1 MTADRTPLARAE
13 LAGLLTDAAQSVS
26 AVLTT
31 EYPTSPSR
39 SYLHPVLGALSAG
52 PQVVCELNNRLE
64 RFVIDEPLTATPA
77 GLFTLASYAS
87 ALGWLTE
94 SLAELTA
101 SVDQIC
107 TRVGIPTEPPDPAFA
122 APTPTEPDSK
132 FDFAFSA
139 LELAAIRTAAEAAG
153 LTPGDYVEVLSQ
165 SLLAASRI
173 TDACMEIS
181 NGLLEDASYVL
192 GEATDHVWIGDGPD
206 SLPTLVRSLLAR
218 MEAAE

>member
-1 MTADRTPLARAE
+1 MTTDRASLDRTE
-13 LAGLLTDAAQSVS
+13 LAGLLTDAARSVS
-26 AVLTT
+26 EVLTT
-31 EYPTSPSR
+31 EYPTSASR

-52 PQVVCELNNRLE
+52 PRVVRELNDRLE
-64 RFVIDEPLTATPA
+64 EFVVEEPLPSTPA

-107 TRVGIPTEPPDPAFA
+107 TRVGIPAEPPDPSFA
-122 APTPTEPDSK
+122 ARSPTEKDDE

-139 LELAAIRTAAEAAG
+139 LELAAIRTAAEAAS
-153 LTPGDYVEVLSQ
+153 LSPGDYVEVLSR
-165 SLLAASRI
+165 SLLTASRI

-181 NGLLEDASYVL
+181 SSLLEDAAHVL
-192 GEATDHVWIGDGPD
+192 GEATDHVWLGEGPD